1 VAIEDAYLSVLSA
14 STLAT
19 YERLYNSA
27 FTDIGFPNRIF
38 LVIGT
43 AERKH
48 AIPQQIDPADHRLLV
63 EELGAVLKNVGDG
76 LEMEFAPEARAHY
89 EGWYMALERSVHS
102 RRLDT
107 YSLRLAMLLAL
118 NDRKR
123 EIDLESAQHA
133 TMLCDWQLA
142 IRKIYD
148 PIDADNAMAAMEQ
161 KIKRALLKFGP
172 MRERDLKR
180 KVSAGRSGL
189 WMFDKAA
196 GNLRSAGDVEYNSK
210 RREWRLLI

>member
-1 VAIEDAYLSVLSA
+1 
-14 STLAT
+14 
-19 YERLYNSA
+19 
-27 FTDIGFPNRIF
+27 
-38 LVIGT
+38 
-43 AERKH
+43 
-48 AIPQQIDPADHRLLV
+48 
-63 EELGAVLKNVGDG
+63 
-76 LEMEFAPEARAHY
+76 
-89 EGWYMALERSVHS
+89 MALERSVHA

-118 NDRKR
+118 NNRKR
-123 EIDLESAQHA
+123 EIDLEAAQHA
-133 TMLCDWQLA
+133 TLLCDWQLA
-142 IRKIYD
+142 VRKIYD

-161 KIKRALLKFGP
+161 RIKRALLKFGP

-189 WMFDKAA
+189 WIFDKAA